1 MSINHSSQSHVIRI
15 VIEDEKLLRSNENLF
30 FCTFMSN
37 DRLIDSPIPIRAM
50 SKADCLEQGK
60 KVLTFPIKVR
70 EFSNNLDSFFEQSKN
85 FKTLNQ
91 IEGFPEL
98 FKGRKKRPAE
108 LASSTAFFYL
118 ILRSAIDVYL
128 DRTSPSNQNNI
139 QTNVKI
145 QLLTFTNFKKSAS
158 NNAMEN
164 RYHTTITMDTDGFD
178 PKVEH
183 LNSTQ
188 FSSVGP
194 MSFFLPRKPKNSL
207 CKILS
212 REIRES
218 RVVDLED
225 EGFNHWLVLFLK
237 PNYEVIQYTPL
248 INSSKEFIDLHDEVS
263 IRFSDLTTS
272 HMPSTNMDEI
282 LGLEKKIAM
291 NYFARQALNASI
303 GNWLYVPIQ
312 QEDLKL
318 FYEQPEDVLN
328 AAIYLRKFRGKLPY
342 ASRKTRV
349 SPDEIRDLL
358 TIRKVKFQL
367 IEKSIGQGPSSGM
380 YNAEWYS

>member
-1 MSINHSSQSHVIRI
+1 
-15 VIEDEKLLRSNENLF
+15 
-30 FCTFMSN
+30 
-37 DRLIDSPIPIRAM
+37 
-50 SKADCLEQGK
+50 
-60 KVLTFPIKVR
+60 
-70 EFSNNLDSFFEQSKN
+70 
-85 FKTLNQ
+85 
-91 IEGFPEL
+91 
-98 FKGRKKRPAE
+98 
-108 LASSTAFFYL
+108 
-118 ILRSAIDVYL
+118 
-128 DRTSPSNQNNI
+128 
-139 QTNVKI
+139 
-145 QLLTFTNFKKSAS
+145 
-158 NNAMEN
+158 
-164 RYHTTITMDTDGFD
+164 
-178 PKVEH
+178 
-183 LNSTQ
+183 
-188 FSSVGP
+188 
-194 MSFFLPRKPKNSL
+194 
-207 CKILS
+207 
-212 REIRES
+212 
-218 RVVDLED
+218 
-225 EGFNHWLVLFLK
+225 
-237 PNYEVIQYTPL
+237 L

-282 LGLEKKIAM
+282 LGLKKKIAM

-358 TIRKVKFQL
+358 TIRKVKFEL